1 MYLFFVDGRDIG
13 EETAR
18 ITGPDV
24 NHIKNVLRMKPGD
37 KVRISDGES
46 LCYNCVIESFS
57 EGEAVV
63 KLLSRDEDGT
73 ELPAE
78 IVLFQGLPKGDKMEL
93 VIQKTVELGIHRI
106 VPVATKRAV
115 VKLDA
120 KKAEARVRRWNAISE
135 SAAKQS
141 KRTVIPEVSP
151 VMGFREAIDS
161 AAAFDCRLFPYENA
175 EGMDY
180 TRKIL
185 SEVKPGMRIAIFIG
199 PEGGFEEEEVIYAKE
214 RGFLPITLG
223 RRILRTETAGLAL
236 LSALMFRLEK

>member
-1 MYLFFVDGRDIG
+1 MYFFFVDGRDIG

-161 AAAFDCRLFPYENA
+161 APAFDCRLFPYENA